1 VPVSFCGAN
10 IVYVE
15 AMLLA
20 VIFDPS
26 TKTALL
32 WLSDRTF
39 VCSKPGVFEKAVDF
53 SVKVVVW
60 EVSDGKFVLALAELL
75 VMAVHPSI
83 KTMVWVLSED
93 SVMCDEL

>member
-1 VPVSFCGAN
+1 
-10 IVYVE
+10 
-15 AMLLA
+15 
-20 VIFDPS
+20 
-26 TKTALL
+26 
-32 WLSDRTF
+32 
-39 VCSKPGVFEKAVDF
+39 VFEKAVDF